1 MSWALLTTG
10 EHEYARKAFDECYYR
25 SMTTRETQNDYE
37 QGANIRSND
46 ALHRLALGASHDELR
61 GIWMDSHFQEN
72 HLESKFYPIVL
83 DHIDGNKSNNAIENL
98 RPATNAQNAANRGA
112 LKTNKLSLK
121 GVCRER
127 GKYKANIKINGRN
140 CHIGYFN
147 NPEDAYVAYCKKANE
162 VFGEFAWTSNS
173 SNI

>member
-1 MSWALLTTG
+1 MIKPLPSKELLHDLFFYENGILFHKKSRSKGKANAPIGWVEKNGYWATNVAGT
-10 EHEYARKAFDECYYR
+10 RYR
-25 SMTTRETQNDYE
+25 
-37 QGANIRSND
+37 
-46 ALHRLALGASHDELR
+46 LHRLVWQFHHGNCPST
-61 GIWMDSHFQEN
+61 
-72 HLESKFYPIVL
+72 L

-121 GVCRER
+121 GVCCEK
-127 GKYKANIKINGRN
+127 GKYKANIKINGRS

-147 NPEDAYVAYCKKANE
+147 NPEDAYVAYCKKAKE